1 TKIISVEPENFDGM
15 RRSLASGARTRA
27 LGGAPSIADG
37 LMAPMPGEIPFAI
50 SRDRLSFG
58 IAISDSAL
66 NGAVA
71 FAARHLKLVV
81 EPGGAA
87 ALAAV
92 LSGAFRS
99 AGSLSTIAI
108 VLTGG
113 NCDIETVA
121 NACAEAGE
129 L

>member
-1 TKIISVEPENFDGM
+1 M
-15 RRSLASGARTRA
+15 AA
-27 LGGAPSIADG
+27 GGAPSIADA
-37 LMAPMPGEIPFAI
+37 LMALMPGEIPFAI
-50 SRDRLSFG
+50 SRDRLSAG
-58 IAISDSAL
+58 IAVPDRALSA
-66 NGAVA
+66 AVA

-99 AGSLSTIAI
+99 GNSTIAI

-121 NACAEAGE
+121 NACAEVRE